1 MLFDLFRNGLSMEL
15 IISLCARVFII
26 FCVLPIHEFAHGY
39 VANKL
44 GDPTARLK
52 GRLTMNPL
60 AHIDPL
66 GSLMIILVGFG
77 FAKAVPVN
85 MRNFKPSK
93 RKAYMAL
100 TALAGPVSNIIMAFI
115 FMFLYC
121 LIYYKF
127 AVSELLVYIALFF
140 MYAAAVN
147 ISLAVFNLIPIPPL
161 DGSRILS
168 AILPDRTYYKLMQ
181 YERYIV
187 LGVFALI
194 LLGVLDTPLSLATGL
209 IQQIILGI
217 CSAPFI

>member
-15 IISLCARVFII
+15 VISLCARVFII
-26 FCVLPIHEFAHGY
+26 FCVLPIHEFAHGF

-77 FAKAVPVN
+77 YAKAVPVN
-85 MRNFKPSK
+85 MRNFKPAK
-93 RKAYMAL
+93 RKTYMAL
-100 TALAGPVSNIIMAFI
+100 TALAGPVSNILMAFI

-127 AVSELLVYIALFF
+127 AFSELFAYIALFF
-140 MYAAAVN
+140 MYAAMVN

-168 AILPDRTYYKLMQ
+168 AVLPDRTYYKLMQ

-194 LLGVLDTPLSLATGL
+194 MLGVLDAPLSIATGF
-209 IQQIILGI
+209 IQQIIIKI

>member
-15 IISLCARVFII
+15 VISLCARVFII

-44 GDPTARLK
+44 GDPTAKLS
-52 GRLTMNPL
+52 GRLTINPL

-77 FAKAVPVN
+77 YAKAVPVN
-85 MRNFKPSK
+85 IRNFKPAN
-93 RKAYMAL
+93 RKKYMAL
-100 TALAGPVSNIIMAFI
+100 TALAGPVSNLIMAFI

-121 LIYYKF
+121 LIYYRF
-127 AVSELLVYIALFF
+127 AVSELLAYIALFF
-140 MYAAAVN
+140 MYAATVN

-161 DGSRILS
+161 DGSRILN

-194 LLGVLDTPLSLATGL
+194 MLGVLDTPLSIATSL
-209 IQQIILGI
+209 LQQFIIKI